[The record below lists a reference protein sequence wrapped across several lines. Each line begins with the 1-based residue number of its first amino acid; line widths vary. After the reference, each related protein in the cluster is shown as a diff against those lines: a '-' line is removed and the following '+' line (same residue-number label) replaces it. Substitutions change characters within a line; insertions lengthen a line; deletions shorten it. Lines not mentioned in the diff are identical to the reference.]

1 MVERKWYVQ
10 ADAEKHTYVYKR
22 MKCSDRNKSLEELIA
37 SSLCNFAVLKK
48 TQVQVAMWKQ

>member
-1 MVERKWYVQ
+1 MVEWKWYVQ

-22 MKCSDRNKSLEELIA
+22 MKCSDRNKTLEKLIA